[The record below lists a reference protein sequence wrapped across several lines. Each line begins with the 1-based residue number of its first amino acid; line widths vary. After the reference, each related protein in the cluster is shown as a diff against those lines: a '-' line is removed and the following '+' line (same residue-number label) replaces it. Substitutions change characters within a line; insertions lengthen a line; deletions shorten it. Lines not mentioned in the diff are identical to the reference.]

1 MRWLAFGTYDVQ
13 RHPRVAVLIDGLR
26 ESGEEVVEVND
37 PLPLDTAGRVQM
49 LRQPWRLPILAWQLG
64 RCWSRLISGAR
75 RARKA
80 GDVDAVLVGYLGH
93 FDVRLARFLFRKTPI
108 VLDHLV
114 SAAGTAT
121 DRGLAGSGGAKQ
133 KLLRWIDR
141 KALDSADVVIV
152 DTPEHLEA
160 LPADV
165 TSRAVVTPV
174 GATKP
179 WFEQY
184 RAESSGGDQLRV
196 VFVGLFTPLH
206 GTAFIGDALAEIAE
220 DPRIAVT
227 MVGKGQD
234 HADCRRRAASNPN
247 VTWVDWVAGGE
258 LPAFV
263 AAHDVSLGIF
273 GTTAKAQNVV
283 PTKVYQGAAAGCAV
297 LTSDTPP
304 QRAMLADTAVFVPP
318 GDAPALAAALR
329 SLADD
334 PELLATYRRRA
345 HDRACEHFTAVGVVA
360 GLLDRVRQPA
370 HPVAS
375 Q

>member
-1 MRWLAFGTYDVQ
+1 MRWLAFGTYDVH

-26 ESGEEVVEVND
+26 EAGDDVVEVND

-49 LRQPWRLPILAWQLG
+49 LKQPWRLPVLAWQLG
-64 RCWSRLISGAR
+64 RCWSRLVAGSR
-75 RARKA
+75 RARKD
-80 GDVDAVLVGYLGH
+80 GEVDAVLVGYLGH

-141 KALDSADVVIV
+141 KALNSADVVVV
-152 DTPEHLEA
+152 DTPEHLAA
-160 LPADV
+160 LPTDAHDK
-165 TSRAVVTPV
+165 AVVTPV
-174 GATKP
+174 GATRA
-179 WFEQY
+179 WFAAQTAD
-184 RAESSGGDQLRV
+184 RADSEPLQV

-206 GTAFIGDALAEIAE
+206 GTAYLGDALALLADEPGIH
-220 DPRIAVT
+220 VT

-234 HADCRRRAASNPN
+234 HADCRARAAANPN
-247 VTWVDWVAGGE
+247 VEWIDWVAGPD

-263 AAHDVSLGIF
+263 ASHDVSLGIF

-297 LTSDTPP
+297 VTSDTPP
-304 QRAMLADTAVFVPP
+304 QREMVGEAAIYVPAGDAEALADALRKLAADRAALKTAKTTARQHAEEHFY
-318 GDAPALAAALR
+318 PARVVAALR
-329 SLADD
+329 
-334 PELLATYRRRA
+334 
-345 HDRACEHFTAVGVVA
+345 
-360 GLLDRVRQPA
+360 DRVNT
-370 HPVAS
+370 PVPTRG
-375 Q
+375 

>member
-1 MRWLAFGTYDVQ
+1 MRWLAFGTYDVH

-26 ESGEEVVEVND
+26 ESGDEVVEVND

-49 LRQPWRLPILAWQLG
+49 LRQPWRLPVLAWQLG
-64 RCWSRLISGAR
+64 RCWSRLIAGAR
-75 RARKA
+75 RARKN
-80 GDVDAVLVGYLGH
+80 GQVDAVLVGYLGH

-141 KALDSADVVIV
+141 KALDSADVVVV
-152 DTPEHLEA
+152 DTPEHREA

-165 TSRAVVTPV
+165 VTRAVVTPV
-174 GATKP
+174 GATRA
-179 WFEQY
+179 WFVAQTPD
-184 RAESSGGDQLRV
+184 RPATDPLRV

-206 GTAFIGDALAEIAE
+206 GTAYLGDALAMLADE
-220 DPRIAVT
+220 PGIAVT

-234 HADCRRRAASNPN
+234 HADCRERAAANSH
-247 VTWVDWVAGGE
+247 VEWIEWVAGPE
-258 LPAFV
+258 LPELV
-263 AAHDVSLGIF
+263 ASHDVSLGIF

-297 LTSDTPP
+297 VTSDTPP
-304 QRAMLADTAVFVPP
+304 QREMV
-318 GDAPALAAALR
+318 GDAALYVPAGDAGALAETLRNLAADRGELKQAKVTARQHAEEHFYPARVVAALR
-329 SLADD
+329 
-334 PELLATYRRRA
+334 
-345 HDRACEHFTAVGVVA
+345 
-360 GLLDRVRQPA
+360 DRVNT
-370 HPVAS
+370 PVS
-375 Q
+375 TRG

>member
-13 RHPRVAVLIDGLR
+13 RHPRVAVLLDGLR

-75 RARKA
+75 KARRS

-121 DRGLAGSGGAKQ
+121 DRGLAGSGGFKQ

-141 KALDSADVVIV
+141 KALGSADVVLV
-152 DTPEHLEA
+152 DTPEHLDA

-165 TSRAVVTPV
+165 QPRAVVTPV

-184 RAESSGGDQLRV
+184 RAEASTPEQLRV

-206 GTAFIGDALAEIAE
+206 GTAYLGDALAELAD
-220 DPRIAVT
+220 DPRIVVT

-234 HADCRRRAASNPN
+234 HADCKERAAANPN
-247 VTWVDWVAGGE
+247 VTWVDWVRGEE

-263 AAHDVSLGIF
+263 AGHDVSLGIF

-304 QRAMLADTAVFVPP
+304 QRAMLGDTAVFVPP
-318 GDAPALAAALR
+318 GDASALAAALR
-329 SLADD
+329 TLADD
-334 PELLATYRRRA
+334 RDLLERHRRQAHERA
-345 HDRACEHFTAVGVVA
+345 LEHFTAVGVVA

-370 HPVAS
+370 PAR
-375 Q
+375 

>member
-13 RHPRVAVLIDGLR
+13 RHPRVAVLLDGLR

-64 RCWSRLISGAR
+64 RCWARLIRG
-75 RARKA
+75 ARKA
-80 GDVDAVLVGYLGH
+80 GQVDAVLVGYMGH

-108 VLDHLV
+108 VLDHLI
-114 SAAGTAT
+114 SASGTAT
-121 DRGLAGSGGAKQ
+121 DRGLAGSGGVKQ

-141 KALDSADVVIV
+141 KALGSADVVLV
-152 DTPEHLEA
+152 DTPEHLDA

-165 TSRAVVTPV
+165 QARAVVTPV

-179 WFEQY
+179 WFAQY
-184 RAESSGGDQLRV
+184 RAETATHEQLRV

-206 GTAFIGDALAEIAE
+206 GTAYLGDALAELAD

-234 HADCRRRAASNPN
+234 HADCRRRAAANRN
-247 VTWVDWVAGGE
+247 VTWVDWVRGDE

-263 AAHDVSLGIF
+263 AGHDVSLGIF

-304 QRAMLADTAVFVPP
+304 QRAMLGDTAVFVPP
-318 GDAPALAAALR
+318 GDASALAAALR
-329 SLADD
+329 TLADD
-334 PELLATYRRRA
+334 RELLQRHRRQVHERA
-345 HDRACEHFTAVGVVA
+345 LEHFTAVGVVA

-370 HPVAS
+370 PAR
-375 Q
+375 